1 MRILSA
7 QSDIAA
13 EPKAPQMVKL
23 DPERRAKLI
32 AFIEGNK
39 WIPKAAKE
47 RTIGQLTKTEVPQKL
62 LDRLESRMGE

>member
-7 QSDIAA
+7 QGETAV
-13 EPKAPQMVKL
+13 ERKVPQMVKL
-23 DPERRAKLI
+23 EPERRAKLI

>member
-1 MRILSA
+1 
-7 QSDIAA
+7 
-13 EPKAPQMVKL
+13 MVKL